1 MNVLSLDCPPLEILT
16 KSRLALLEPYS
27 GHLQTKKRNFPKRYF
42 QVDLRQAFVLAG
54 NLQPPKYGHVV
65 LFLGNCGP

>member
-1 MNVLSLDCPPLEILT
+1 MLSLDYPPLEILT

-27 GHLQTKKRNFPKRYF
+27 GHLLTKKRSLTKSYF
-42 QVDLRQAFVLAG
+42 QVHLRQAFVLAG
-54 NLQPPKYGHVV
+54 NLPPPKYRHVV

>member
-1 MNVLSLDCPPLEILT
+1 MSLARPPLEILT

-27 GHLQTKKRNFPKRYF
+27 GYLLTKNRNFPKRYF

-54 NLQPPKYGHVV
+54 NLQPSKYEHVV
-65 LFLGNCGP
+65 LFLGKCGP